1 MQQDKKCII
10 NKNIYSKR
18 SYNLQLGAVSNTAYN
33 FTNKGK
39 KKPLKPRVTI
49 ALDWFSCM
57 VTHILDIDVLKKRVN
72 HQDGVYLEYQKRGGG
87 QFDNLFYI
95 YIDGEHV
102 GQLLTSPR
110 SLKILKSNMAKLELQ
125 NWIFYTDLYVDYL
138 KMILSAYDLK
148 LNNLSRID
156 IAVDNVNYLH
166 GFLNRY
172 AKQRT
177 MKNAKYIMVNRARFS
192 AGVMGK
198 DFTFNHFKVGAG
210 RKQLTVYEK
219 NQEINTHSLHKRYI
233 IDFWRKNG
241 IKADYKDKVW
251 RAEMRLGS
259 EALKEIKDLDLNLEK
274 LANSDFLFSIYFTC
288 IEKWFEFR
296 ERVTQND
303 DNITRM
309 KKINLF
315 PIDRSIELLEKIPRK
330 RIDGHYK
337 ARMAIHQLV
346 KDIVMNK
353 VEELEHYEAAIST
366 IYRFISEF
374 DLREYYD
381 RKLDEW
387 IAEYRKMT
395 SNAQSEEYL
404 KQILTA

>member
-1 MQQDKKCII
+1 MQQDKIYII
-10 NKNIYSKR
+10 NKNILSKR
-18 SYNLQLGAVSNTAYN
+18 SYNLKLGAVSNTAHN
-33 FTNKGK
+33 FTKKGK
-39 KKPLKPRVTI
+39 EKPSKHKVTI

-57 VTHILDIDVLKKRVN
+57 VTQTLEIEDLKKRVN
-72 HQDGVYLEYQKRGGG
+72 HRDGVYVEYQNRGAG
-87 QFDNLFYI
+87 QFENLFYI

-110 SLKILKSNMAKLELQ
+110 NVKILKLNMAKLELQ
-125 NWIFYTDLYVDYL
+125 NWVFYTDLYVDYL
-138 KMILSAYDLK
+138 KMILQAYDLK

-166 GFLNRY
+166 GFLNKY

-177 MKNAKYIMVNRARFS
+177 MKNAKYLMVNRARFS

-233 IDFWRKNG
+233 IDFWRANG

-274 LANSDFLFSIYFTC
+274 LANSDFLFSLYFTC

-296 ERVTQND
+296 ERVTEKD

-309 KKINLF
+309 KKIDLF
-315 PIDRSIELLEKIPRK
+315 PIDRSIALLEKIPRK

-353 VEELEHYEAAIST
+353 VEEVEHYEAAIST

-381 RKLDEW
+381 RKLEKW
-387 IAEYRKMT
+387 ITEYRKMT
-395 SNAQSEEYL
+395 SNPQSEEYL
-404 KQILTA
+404 QQILRA